1 MLKIYYF
8 ISTSIVLIYSFFFNK
23 KKLRGVFLED
33 NESLNELLKSRK
45 SLIRWGDGETKI
57 FFGGDLYFQPNSISL
72 FLSLREIIKTYGENS
87 AYYLALPNA
96 FLNTD
101 KVSLVKSNKYFL
113 WVHTRYLYSKYF
125 KNKKIFFLSSF
136 MFREESNLK
145 NDVIEKLWKTE
156 TYIFFLHNNYKY
168 YIDFCEKYPTKKVL
182 FIEVSGAIPPNPTH
196 LLANGNFETLI
207 EEAKSLYDYIV
218 VDLAPTILVTDT
230 LLIAHL
236 ADATICAVRANHTEK
251 KLISFS
257 EELSKTNR
265 LKNMI
270 YVINGVEENKYYG
283 YNYNYGYNYGYG
295 GQQES

>member
-1 MLKIYYF
+1 MDVLASEIPVIAEIPQIKSGLNTLFSNPIDRSVLAESFRILTTNMNF
-8 ISTSIVLIYSFFFNK
+8 ILPPGSGGKVIFCTSTIKGEGKTFM
-23 KKLRGVFLED
+23 
-33 NESLNELLKSRK
+33 SLNM
-45 SLIRWGDGETKI
+45 SLAMA
-57 FFGGDLYFQPNSISL
+57 SL
-72 FLSLREIIKTYGENS
+72 N
-87 AYYLALPNA
+87 
-96 FLNTD
+96 
-101 KVSLVKSNKYFL
+101 
-113 WVHTRYLYSKYF
+113 
-125 KNKKIFFLSSF
+125 
-136 MFREESNLK
+136 
-145 NDVIEKLWKTE
+145 
-156 TYIFFLHNNYKY
+156 
-168 YIDFCEKYPTKKVL
+168 KKVL
-182 FIEVSGAIPPNPTH
+182 LIGADLRNPQLHTYAKLDKNVSGLSNFLVDPTIEWRTLTRNIFEKQSNHDFLFSGAIPPNPAH
-196 LLANGNFETLI
+196 LLANGNFESLI

-230 LLIAHL
+230 LLVAHL